1 MDEQQALRRLKQGD
15 LQSLETLV
23 EIYQVRAVHAATLIV
38 GDRGQAEDIVQ
49 DAFIR
54 AWERIDQ
61 YDPRRPFG
69 PWFLRSV
76 VNDAIKTVTRQNRWV
91 PLEQDAGEQYID
103 LKDPAPLPEVLFE
116 AQETRQMVWEALQKI
131 PPAERAAIA
140 LYYYL
145 ELPEQEIARR
155 LQSPTGTIK
164 WRLHSARQRLAK
176 FLSSKVDTNEKRNIP
191 PAGVQKSG
199 EQK

>member
-91 PLEQDAGEQYID
+91 PLEGRYCH
-103 LKDPAPLPEVLFE
+103 
-116 AQETRQMVWEALQKI
+116 RG
-131 PPAERAAIA
+131 AE
-140 LYYYL
+140 
-145 ELPEQEIARR
+145 
-155 LQSPTGTIK
+155 
-164 WRLHSARQRLAK
+164 
-176 FLSSKVDTNEKRNIP
+176 
-191 PAGVQKSG
+191 
-199 EQK
+199 